1 MASGYTSVDFLRI
14 STQKIYFC
22 GDLKYCSTLLCTS
35 NSLFCGG
42 ECFAYFSV
50 LLSASWPDVNWVFRR
65 QFGAFMITQWL
76 NCYPVW
82 KFMSLC
88 CLMFVSIFVPPPFTC
103 ILFLIFYISS
113 FSFFLLSEAFLIT
126 VNIQRFFF
134 LWLLVILTNAS
145 KYIYFQYSLT
155 TKILFSFSCF

>member
-88 CLMFVSIFVPPPFTC
+88 YLMFVSIFVPPFHMYS
-103 ILFLIFYISS
+103 LSDFLYFVFFFFSLLGS
-113 FSFFLLSEAFLIT
+113 FSNYSEYST
-126 VNIQRFFF
+126 FFF
-134 LWLLVILTNAS
+134 SLAS
-145 KYIYFQYSLT
+145 GNPNKCI
-155 TKILFSFSCF
+155 KILLFPVLSYY